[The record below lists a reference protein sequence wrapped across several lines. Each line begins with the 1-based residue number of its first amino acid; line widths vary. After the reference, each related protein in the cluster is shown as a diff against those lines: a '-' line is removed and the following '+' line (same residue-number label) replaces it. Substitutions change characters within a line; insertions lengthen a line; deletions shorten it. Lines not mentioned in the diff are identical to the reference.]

1 MTTYLVDNSIWQKA
15 SKSEVI
21 AARLRELSPAHLL
34 ITCPPQ
40 VLEYCH
46 SARTPQEH
54 QELRADMAQLL
65 PAWEHPDERQA
76 LDIQQALWDS
86 GFVRAAAALDC
97 LIAAYAVVNDA
108 VVLNS
113 DRDFGYI
120 GRDPGCGQAGVR
132 GGLNRCRPTPVGADP
147 VLIRRGVRL
156 RSPR

>member
-97 LIAAYAVVNDA
+97 LIAAYAVDNDA

-120 GRDPGCGQAGVR
+120 AVATRGAVR
-132 GGLNRCRPTPVGADP
+132 QEYVEA
-147 VLIRRGVRL
+147 
-156 RSPR
+156 